1 MWRFTLP
8 ADLNDLYY
16 AVARILETWKF
27 LSFVAAVVPRR
38 RLLRKSQVGNAG
50 KQVNHLRQ
58 TRMIPLDKEI
68 KFHRAAFLTYGKI
81 RSVG

>member
-1 MWRFTLP
+1 MSRSVLELP
-8 ADLNDLYY
+8 FH
-16 AVARILETWKF
+16 VSGIPETWKF

-50 KQVNHLRQ
+50 KQVNNLRQ